1 MENLK
6 IPVLVIVGPT
16 ASGKTSLSI
25 ECAKKLNGE
34 IVSADSMQIYKG
46 MDIATAKPT
55 KDEMQGVVH
64 HLLSF
69 VNPLNSSY
77 SVADYVIDANRAIS
91 DINSRGK
98 LPIIVG
104 GTGLYIDSLIDNIQ
118 FTEIQTDQN
127 LRKELE
133 EKLERIGSNEMLKEL
148 EVFDKEAAQRLH
160 PNNKKRIIRAFEVYI
175 LTGKTLT
182 QTIENSKDVASP
194 FDAKFIGINYK
205 NRQILYDR
213 INTRVD
219 LMIEKG
225 LLDEAKQYR
234 DKLSK
239 TSAAAIGYKE
249 LEPYFNGELSLENAL
264 SNLKQVTR
272 NYAKRQITWFNK
284 NERINWI
291 YPDEENYN
299 IESIIKMI
307 GAWKVWVMAR

>member
-1 MENLK
+1 
-6 IPVLVIVGPT
+6 
-16 ASGKTSLSI
+16 
-25 ECAKKLNGE
+25 E

-91 DINSRGK
+91 DINSCGK

-182 QTIENSKDVASP
+182 QTIKNSKNVASP

-205 NRQILYDR
+205 NRQIL
-213 INTRVD
+213 
-219 LMIEKG
+219 
-225 LLDEAKQYR
+225 
-234 DKLSK
+234 
-239 TSAAAIGYKE
+239 
-249 LEPYFNGELSLENAL
+249 
-264 SNLKQVTR
+264 
-272 NYAKRQITWFNK
+272 
-284 NERINWI
+284 
-291 YPDEENYN
+291 
-299 IESIIKMI
+299 
-307 GAWKVWVMAR
+307 

>member
-6 IPVLVIVGPT
+6 TPVLVIVGPT

-91 DINSRGK
+91 DINSCGK

-182 QTIENSKDVASP
+182 QTIKNSKDVASP

-307 GAWKVWVMAR
+307 GA

>member
-133 EKLERIGSNEMLKEL
+133 EKLEKIGSNEMLKEL

-182 QTIENSKDVASP
+182 QTIKNSKNVASP

-307 GAWKVWVMAR
+307 GA

>member
-182 QTIENSKDVASP
+182 QTIKNSKNMPSP

-291 YPDEENYN
+291 YPNEENYN

-307 GAWKVWVMAR
+307 GA

>member
-160 PNNKKRIIRAFEVYI
+160 PNNKKRIIR
-175 LTGKTLT
+175 
-182 QTIENSKDVASP
+182 
-194 FDAKFIGINYK
+194 
-205 NRQILYDR
+205 
-213 INTRVD
+213 
-219 LMIEKG
+219 
-225 LLDEAKQYR
+225 
-234 DKLSK
+234 
-239 TSAAAIGYKE
+239 
-249 LEPYFNGELSLENAL
+249 
-264 SNLKQVTR
+264 
-272 NYAKRQITWFNK
+272 
-284 NERINWI
+284 
-291 YPDEENYN
+291 
-299 IESIIKMI
+299 
-307 GAWKVWVMAR
+307 

>member
-98 LPIIVG
+98 FPIIVG

-182 QTIENSKDVASP
+182 QTIKNSKDVASP

-307 GAWKVWVMAR
+307 GA

>member
-1 MENLK
+1 MGNLK

-182 QTIENSKDVASP
+182 QTIKNSKNVASP

-219 LMIEKG
+219 LMVEKG

-307 GAWKVWVMAR
+307 GV